1 MNNNPMNL
9 LNFMKTVKN
18 PKQAVI
24 NMINSNGN
32 PMLKNLVEMAEK
44 GDSKGIE
51 EFARNLYKEQGRDF
65 DKEYNAFMEKIKKG
79 DIF

>member
-9 LNFMKTVKN
+9 LNFIKTVKN

-44 GDSKGIE
+44 GDNKGIE
-51 EFARNLYKEQGRDF
+51 DFARNLYKEQGRDF
-65 DKEYNAFMEKIKKG
+65 DKEFSQFTNNFK
-79 DIF
+79 

>member
-9 LNFMKTVKN
+9 LNFIKTVKN

-65 DKEYNAFMEKIKKG
+65 DEEFSQFTNNFK
-79 DIF
+79 